1 MIDTIMLF
9 AAGLGNRMRHLTKNS
24 PKSLIPILG
33 KPILHYSLEMCCRH
47 NFKRIIVNTHYIHT
61 KINDAI
67 REFQQLNPNCPEIIT
82 IYEEELLE
90 TGGAVKNAKNIVG
103 NKPFFTLNTDVIIKS
118 EENLF
123 EILENKWDPKKMEFL
138 LLMQPT
144 AEAVGY
150 TAHGDFELLEDG
162 KINRPDIQDDY
173 KYVYAGLEII
183 NPERIFNN
191 PLKIFSLREYYL
203 NGDRIYGT
211 VVNGT
216 KWYHASSPEDIVDI
230 EVSMLAHER
239 V

>member
-33 KPILHYSLEMCCRH
+33 KPILHYSLELCCKH
-47 NFKRIIVNTHYIHT
+47 NFKKIIINTHYIHT

-67 REFQQLNPNCPEIIT
+67 KEFQEANPNCPEITT

-90 TGGAVKNAKNIVG
+90 TGGAVKNAQKLIG
-103 NKPFFTLNTDVIIKS
+103 NKPLFTLNTDVILKS
-118 EENLF
+118 NANLF
-123 EILENKWDPKKMEFL
+123 RALEEKWNPEKMEFL

-144 AEAVGY
+144 NEAVGY

-162 KINRPDIQDDY
+162 RISRPDIQEDY
-173 KYVYAGLEII
+173 QYVYSGLQIL
-183 NPERIFNN
+183 NPERVFNN

-203 NGDRIYGT
+203 NGDKIHGT
-211 VVNGT
+211 VIDGT
-216 KWYHASSPEDIVDI
+216 KWYHASSPEDVVDI
-230 EVSMLAHER
+230 EVSMLAHEK